1 MKIIIA
7 EKNFDGLCAALFL
20 SFTEKILPDNV
31 IDKTVY
37 QPSLDSETFEAPS
50 LITSF
55 FISG

>member
-20 SFTEKILPDNV
+20 SFTEKFLPDDV

-37 QPSLDSETFEAPS
+37 QPSLD
-50 LITSF
+50 
-55 FISG
+55 